1 MSMIDFKNLKVAW
14 DRLKTDRA
22 AELKRLSPNLN
33 KPDQITLRRTAED
46 DQFMT
51 VQFSGFE
58 NAVDDVNYVP
68 QVKRLVIQWLR
79 KISDDVRTMKSDP
92 DSLIVKLDRGSKISE
107 AAISV
112 FKRDPKTNKRKNYY
126 KCVGGSKNGKRVASP
141 DQCIGIP
148 DFAKKTKMK
157 ISKRAKAGQISMGRK
172 KTKITN
178 VVARKIHKANMRV
191 KKARG
196 F

>member
-1 MSMIDFKNLKVAW
+1 MSMINFRNLKTAW
-14 DRLKTDRA
+14 DKLKTERS

-33 KPDQITLRRTAED
+33 KPDEITMRRTAED
-46 DQFMT
+46 EQFMT

-58 NAVDDVNYVP
+58 NAMDDVNYVP
-68 QVKRLVIQWLR
+68 QVKRLVVQWLR
-79 KISDDVRTMKSDP
+79 KISDDIRTMRSDP
-92 DSLIVKLDRGSKISE
+92 DSLIVKLDKGSKISE

-126 KCVGGSKNGKRVASP
+126 KCVGGSKNGKKVSSP
-141 DQCIGIP
+141 EKCIGVP

-157 ISKRAKAGQISMGRK
+157 ISKRAKAGQMGIGRK
-172 KTKITN
+172 KTQLTNIISKKI
-178 VVARKIHKANMRV
+178 RKANMRV